1 MYVVGESSDAMM
13 VVVHDGVRGDVSSLR
28 GIGDVN
34 IGDRVLTATGGVAN
48 VTGFGLTLNRMA
60 SVVRIYLGPPGWEN
74 RGERFDLPAELRVLV
89 RRDVPYD
96 RLSDY
101 ARGFC
106 SCMPRDCM
114 PRGKFFT
121 PPVWVPA
128 RDLTTRDH
136 ICLPHHGKPEVL
148 ESYYE
153 LSSSELQRI
162 DGETSEVSSLDDRLY
177 KRPWWGEELGPATL
191 YRDRVGIYFPIARK
205 VLAKRNRS
213 WVSMSV
219 SSIGSIVVNTLAV
232 RARCVPIGVP
242 QDA

>member
-13 VVVHDGVRGDVSSLR
+13 VVVRDGERGDVSSLR

-34 IGDRVLTATGGVAN
+34 VGDRVLTATGGVAS
-48 VTGFGLTLNRMA
+48 VTGFGVTLDSMA
-60 SVVRIYLGPPGWEN
+60 SLVRICLGPPGWED
-74 RGERFDLPAELRVLV
+74 RGERFDLPAELQVLV
-89 RRDVPYD
+89 RRDVPYG

-101 ARGFC
+101 GREFC
-106 SCMPRDCM
+106 RRM
-114 PRGKFFT
+114 PRGRFFT
-121 PPVWVPA
+121 PPVWIPT

-136 ICLPHHGKPEVL
+136 ICLPHHGKPDVL

-153 LSSSELQRI
+153 LSSSELQRL
-162 DGETSEVSSLDDRLY
+162 DGEMSDVNSLDDRIY

-191 YRDRVGIYFPIARK
+191 YRDQVGIYFPIARK
-205 VLAKRNRS
+205 GLAKRRRS